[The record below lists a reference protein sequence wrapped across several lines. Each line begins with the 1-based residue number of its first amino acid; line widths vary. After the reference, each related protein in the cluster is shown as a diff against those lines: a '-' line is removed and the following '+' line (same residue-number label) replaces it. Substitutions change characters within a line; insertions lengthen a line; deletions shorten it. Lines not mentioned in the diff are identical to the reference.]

1 VDAFSASLAEAS
13 RRGYW
18 AHHILQRPPALP
30 TAPSPAAGTAP
41 LVPAVPSP
49 SIAALLVSADCAV
62 LGTAE
67 AGYEGAAGTAA
78 LLARSTGVALV
89 ALRTLARRCAAA
101 LPPEI
106 AGLPVWGGRGQYARC
121 D

>member
-1 VDAFSASLAEAS
+1 M
-13 RRGYW
+13 
-18 AHHILQRPPALP
+18 
-30 TAPSPAAGTAP
+30 
-41 LVPAVPSP
+41 
-49 SIAALLVSADCAV
+49 
-62 LGTAE
+62 
-67 AGYEGAAGTAA
+67 
-78 LLARSTGVALV
+78 LARSTGVALV